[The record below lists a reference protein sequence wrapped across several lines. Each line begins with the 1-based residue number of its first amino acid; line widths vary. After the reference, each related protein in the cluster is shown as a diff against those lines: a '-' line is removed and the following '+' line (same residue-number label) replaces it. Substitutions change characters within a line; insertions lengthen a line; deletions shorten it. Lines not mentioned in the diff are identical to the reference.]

1 MKGSR
6 LHITLFTLLFSMMSL
21 VSFAQKGTNGTVK
34 PNPLN
39 STVNACQLYVA
50 TAFTPNDDGI
60 NDKFLIKHNG
70 DCQLI
75 EFDIKIFDRWGRLV
89 YESDKADEEFAWDG
103 TNEGSS
109 VKEGVYMWK
118 VFAKM
123 IDPQNSSEAVIV
135 NKQGTVVLIR

>member
-1 MKGSR
+1 MKGKL
-6 LHITLFTLLFSMMSL
+6 LHITIFTLLFTFMSL
-21 VSFAQKGTNGTVK
+21 LSYAQKGNGTTVK

-39 STVNACQLYVA
+39 STVNTCQLYVA

-60 NDKFLIKHNG
+60 NDKFIVKYNG
-70 DCQLI
+70 DCELL

-89 YESDKADEEFAWDG
+89 YESEKANEEFAWDG

-118 VFAKM
+118 VYAKM
-123 IDPQNSSEAVIV
+123 IDPQNTSEAVIV

>member
-1 MKGSR
+1 M
-6 LHITLFTLLFSMMSL
+6 SMF
-21 VSFAQKGTNGTVK
+21 SFAQKGNGGTVS
-34 PNPLN
+34 PNPLT

-50 TAFTPNDDGI
+50 SAFTPNDDGI
-60 NDKFLIKHNG
+60 NDRFVIKHNG
-70 DCQLI
+70 DCELL

-89 YESDKADEEFAWDG
+89 YDSKKMGENEAWDG

-118 VFAKM
+118 IYAKM
-123 IDPQNSSEAVIV
+123 IDPLNTSEAVLV